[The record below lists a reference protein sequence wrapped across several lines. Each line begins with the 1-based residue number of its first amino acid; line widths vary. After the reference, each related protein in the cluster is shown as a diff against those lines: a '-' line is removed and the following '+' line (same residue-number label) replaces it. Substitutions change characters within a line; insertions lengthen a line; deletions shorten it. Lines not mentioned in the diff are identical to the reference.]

1 MKTTQEYER
10 QIAKLEREI
19 VELKSQLLN
28 KEVDEENAKNSKDVN
43 IEDVLTE
50 ELVAEFLKEKFNA
63 RVEPESGNL
72 RAKAL
77 MTVDWNAWW
86 LTLAAELIKFVVEKF
101 LEKKEKD
108 KEGDSN
114 E

>member
-1 MKTTQEYER
+1 MKTIQEYE
-10 QIAKLEREI
+10 KET
-19 VELKSQLLN
+19 SQLKKRISELEEEN
-28 KEVDEENAKNSKDVN
+28 KTLRSEKLVSEVDTLNSPK
-43 IEDVLTE
+43 IEDILDEKV
-50 ELVAEFLKEKFNA
+50 VAEFLKERFEKG
-63 RVEPESGNL
+63 VEPEGGNL

-101 LEKKEKD
+101 LEKKEEK
-108 KEGDSN
+108 KE